1 MDTKENKTPSV
12 KVTKHGFAQAENAE
26 KNWDV
31 LQREAEVAS
40 SPSFS
45 GAAVVEAFAKATLG
59 KIDVIAIIST
69 LNEQLEE
76 IQRSDMSGP
85 EAMLYSQ
92 AVALQSM
99 FVHLSRKAIAQE
111 FVPQYQT
118 FMALAF
124 KAQAQC
130 RTTLEALNEIKFPK
144 SATFVK
150 QANIAQQQQVNN
162 GSLAH
167 AEKKAE
173 PANELLTEAN
183 HGTLDTGA
191 TEPAGQSH
199 PTMETVGTVHRA
211 KNQPGQKAKRAER
224 P

>member
-1 MDTKENKTPSV
+1 MDTKENKNPSV
-12 KVTKHGFAQAENAE
+12 KVTKHGIAQAENAE
-26 KNWDV
+26 KGWDV
-31 LQREAEVAS
+31 LQREAEVAL

-45 GAAVVEAFAKATLG
+45 SAAIVEAYAKVPLG

-76 IQRSDMSGP
+76 IQRGNMSGP

-111 FVPQYQT
+111 YVAQYQT

-130 RTTLEALNEIKFPK
+130 RTTLEALNEVKFPK

-162 GSLAH
+162 GIAAR
-167 AEKKAE
+167 AEKKAD

-199 PTMETVGTVHRA
+199 PTMETLGAVHGA
-211 KNQPGQKAKRAER
+211 KNQPGQKTKRTER